1 MLGKRWNFKIVSLT
15 GPAVN
20 KVQDELAWALPQ
32 VEASPLLALH
42 QTPPAGRGR
51 CIGALASR
59 QSLAWAMKGL
69 ARGLTRQLLSRRIP
83 QYPVALPPMARISIS
98 LTDEILEQLKET
110 KPSHRPMSQHIADL
124 LVESMSARRAEL
136 GEKFSERVAK
146 IAAREAWKKSPT
158 VYDEKR

>member
-1 MLGKRWNFKIVSLT
+1 
-15 GPAVN
+15 
-20 KVQDELAWALPQ
+20 
-32 VEASPLLALH
+32 
-42 QTPPAGRGR
+42 
-51 CIGALASR
+51 
-59 QSLAWAMKGL
+59 MKGL
-69 ARGLTRQLLSRRIP
+69 AGGLTRQLLSRRIP